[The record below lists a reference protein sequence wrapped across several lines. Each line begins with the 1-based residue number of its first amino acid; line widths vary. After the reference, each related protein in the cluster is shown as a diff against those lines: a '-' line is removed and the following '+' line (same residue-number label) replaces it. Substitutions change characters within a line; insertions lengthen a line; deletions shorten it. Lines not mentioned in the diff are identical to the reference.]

1 MAGQD
6 KYMVL
11 LRRELTRSQARLARA
26 ERERDRLLEQNRA
39 LRERLAL
46 RENASPSKRPASK

>member
-6 KYMVL
+6 KYLVL

-46 RENASPSKRPASK
+46 HGVASPAKRPASK